1 MSNVLDYAE
10 AKGEARGEA
19 KGIAKG
25 YAKGVAE
32 TKENIMNMI
41 EQNYTKEQI
50 LAIFNQ
56 VSEELYNE
64 YLNEY
69 KERKL
74 HN

>member
-19 KGIAKG
+19 KGIAKN
-25 YAKGVAE
+25 
-32 TKENIMNMI
+32 TKETIMNMI

-69 KERKL
+69 KKC
-74 HN
+74 HINN